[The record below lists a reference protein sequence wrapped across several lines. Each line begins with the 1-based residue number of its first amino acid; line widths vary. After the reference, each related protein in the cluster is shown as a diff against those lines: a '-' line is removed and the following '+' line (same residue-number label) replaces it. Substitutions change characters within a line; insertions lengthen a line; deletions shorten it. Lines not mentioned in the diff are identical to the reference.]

1 MNQTGKR
8 KARILVVDDDPGLL
22 RLLTIRLRAESY
34 DVEAVE
40 SAAQALAA
48 SSRFRPD
55 LVITDLR
62 MDQMDGIGL
71 LKELQNRWPG
81 LKVII
86 LTAHGTIP
94 DAVQATQMGAFGF
107 LTKPVDKQELLDQV
121 QKALRISGFG
131 ASDEDWRAEIVT
143 RSAAMEEK
151 LAQAHMVAGTDARVL
166 ITGES
171 GTGKELLARAIHRG
185 SPRRNKPF
193 VAINCSAMAE
203 ELLES
208 ELFGH
213 EKGSFTGATR
223 AHRGLF
229 MAADGGTLMLD
240 EIGDMPMRLQVKLL
254 RVLQENVIRPVGST
268 DAIATNVRVIS
279 ATHRDLQQ
287 LMASGQFRED
297 LYYRLNVVHIEMP
310 SLNRRREDIPL
321 LVAHFL
327 AQIAKESGVR
337 KIYAPEAV
345 ELLATADWPGNIRQ
359 LQNVV
364 RQNVALS
371 QTPIIPV
378 ELVQQSLG
386 GTPGRLPS
394 FDEAR
399 DEFTRSYLSQ
409 ILQITGG
416 NVSQAARLARRNRT
430 DFYKLLARHQLTP
443 EGVQAALGGAAAR
456 VPRSAARYRAA
467 LSAASGTFLPNW
479 VASMLSCPAG
489 RRVSAGSRRLR
500 GARQVA
506 ARHGERLAHR
516 LRLGALARHAQ
527 VQVLRI
533 VPGVIQPQVRRG
545 HHHPLG
551 HDDRALDAVLQLPH
565 VARPAVGLDGTD
577 RIRGEPARGLAEA
590 LGDLLQQELREQ
602 QTVALAVLERRDAH
616 RHFTDAIEEV
626 IAEGAA

>member
-1 MNQTGKR
+1 MHAAMQFAAPHSTKR

-22 RLLTIRLRAESY
+22 RLLTIRLRAENY
-34 DVEAVE
+34 EVEAVE
-40 SAAQALAA
+40 SAALALAA
-48 SSRFRPD
+48 TSRFRPE

-71 LKELQNRWPG
+71 LKELQSRYPG

-94 DAVQATQMGAFGF
+94 DAVHATQLGAFGF

-121 QKALRISGFG
+121 QKALKISGFVEN
-131 ASDEDWRAEIVT
+131 DEDWRAEIIT
-143 RSAAMEEK
+143 RSSLVEEK
-151 LAQAHMVAGTDARVL
+151 LSQAHMVAGTDARVL

-171 GTGKELLARAIHRG
+171 GTGKELLAKAIHHA
-185 SPRRNKPF
+185 SPRRAKPF

-203 ELLES
+203 NLLES

-213 EKGSFTGATR
+213 IKGSFTGAVR
-223 AHRGLF
+223 DHSGLF
-229 MAADGGTLMLD
+229 QAADGGTLLLD

-254 RVLQENVIRPVGST
+254 RVLQENNIRPIGAT
-268 DAIATNVRVIS
+268 DAIPVNVRVIS

-287 LMASGQFRED
+287 LMMSGQFRED

-310 SLNRRREDIPL
+310 PLNRRREDIPL
-321 LVAHFL
+321 LVSHFL
-327 AQIAKESGVR
+327 AQISNESGVR

-359 LQNVV
+359 LANVV

-386 GTPGRLPS
+386 GTQSKLPS

-416 NVSQAARLARRNRT
+416 NVSQAARLAKRNRT
-430 DFYKLLARHQLTP
+430 DFYKLLSRHQLTP
-443 EGVQAALGGAAAR
+443 ED
-456 VPRSAARYRAA
+456 
-467 LSAASGTFLPNW
+467 FK
-479 VASMLSCPAG
+479 G
-489 RRVSAGSRRLR
+489 R
-500 GARQVA
+500 
-506 ARHGERLAHR
+506 
-516 LRLGALARHAQ
+516 
-527 VQVLRI
+527 
-533 VPGVIQPQVRRG
+533 
-545 HHHPLG
+545 
-551 HDDRALDAVLQLPH
+551 
-565 VARPAVGLDGTD
+565 
-577 RIRGEPARGLAEA
+577 
-590 LGDLLQQELREQ
+590 
-602 QTVALAVLERRDAH
+602 
-616 RHFTDAIEEV
+616 
-626 IAEGAA
+626 

>member
-1 MNQTGKR
+1 MQLATPHTPKR

-22 RLLTIRLRAESY
+22 RLLTIRLRAENY
-34 DVEAVE
+34 EVEAVE
-40 SAAQALAA
+40 SAALALAA
-48 SSRFRPD
+48 TSRFRPE

-71 LKELQNRWPG
+71 LKELQSRYPG

-94 DAVQATQMGAFGF
+94 DAVHATQLGAFGF

-121 QKALRISGFG
+121 QKALRISGFMD
-131 ASDEDWRAEIVT
+131 SDEDWRAEIIT
-143 RSAAMEEK
+143 RSSLVEEK
-151 LAQAHMVAGTDARVL
+151 LSQAHMVAGTDARVL

-171 GTGKELLARAIHRG
+171 GTGKELLAKAIHNA
-185 SPRRNKPF
+185 SPRRTKPF

-203 ELLES
+203 NLLES

-213 EKGSFTGATR
+213 VKGSFTGAVR
-223 AHRGLF
+223 DHQGLF
-229 MAADGGTLMLD
+229 QAADGGTLLLD

-254 RVLQENVIRPVGST
+254 RVLQENNIRPIGAT
-268 DAIATNVRVIS
+268 DAIPVNVRVIS

-287 LMASGQFRED
+287 LMMSGQFRED

-310 SLNRRREDIPL
+310 PLNRRREDIPL
-321 LVAHFL
+321 LVSHFL
-327 AQIAKESGVR
+327 AQISNESGVR

-359 LQNVV
+359 LANVV

-386 GTPGRLPS
+386 GTQSKLPS

-416 NVSQAARLARRNRT
+416 NVSQAARLAKRNRT
-430 DFYKLLARHQLTP
+430 DFYKLLSRHQLTP
-443 EGVQAALGGAAAR
+443 ED
-456 VPRSAARYRAA
+456 
-467 LSAASGTFLPNW
+467 FK
-479 VASMLSCPAG
+479 G
-489 RRVSAGSRRLR
+489 R
-500 GARQVA
+500 
-506 ARHGERLAHR
+506 
-516 LRLGALARHAQ
+516 
-527 VQVLRI
+527 
-533 VPGVIQPQVRRG
+533 
-545 HHHPLG
+545 
-551 HDDRALDAVLQLPH
+551 
-565 VARPAVGLDGTD
+565 
-577 RIRGEPARGLAEA
+577 
-590 LGDLLQQELREQ
+590 
-602 QTVALAVLERRDAH
+602 
-616 RHFTDAIEEV
+616 
-626 IAEGAA
+626 

>member
-1 MNQTGKR
+1 MHAAMQLATPHSNKR

-22 RLLTIRLRAESY
+22 RLLTIRLRAENY
-34 DVEAVE
+34 EVEAVE
-40 SAAQALAA
+40 SAALALAA
-48 SSRFRPD
+48 TSRFRPE

-71 LKELQNRWPG
+71 LKELQSRYPG

-94 DAVQATQMGAFGF
+94 DAVHATQLGAFGF

-121 QKALRISGFG
+121 QKALRISGF
-131 ASDEDWRAEIVT
+131 ADNDEDWRAEIIT
-143 RSAAMEEK
+143 RSSLVEEK

-171 GTGKELLARAIHRG
+171 GTGKELLARAIHNA
-185 SPRRNKPF
+185 SPRRAKPF

-203 ELLES
+203 NLLES

-213 EKGSFTGATR
+213 IKGSFTGAVR
-223 AHRGLF
+223 DHAGLF
-229 MAADGGTLMLD
+229 QAADGGTLLLD

-254 RVLQENVIRPVGST
+254 RVLQENNIRPIGAT
-268 DAIATNVRVIS
+268 DAIPVNVRVIS

-287 LMASGQFRED
+287 LMMSGQFRED

-310 SLNRRREDIPL
+310 PLNRRREDIPL
-321 LVAHFL
+321 LVSHFL
-327 AQIAKESGVR
+327 AQISNESGVR

-359 LQNVV
+359 LSNVV

-386 GTPGRLPS
+386 GTQSKLPS

-416 NVSQAARLARRNRT
+416 NVSQAARLAKRNRT
-430 DFYKLLARHQLTP
+430 DFYKLLSRHQLTP
-443 EGVQAALGGAAAR
+443 ED
-456 VPRSAARYRAA
+456 
-467 LSAASGTFLPNW
+467 FK
-479 VASMLSCPAG
+479 G
-489 RRVSAGSRRLR
+489 R
-500 GARQVA
+500 
-506 ARHGERLAHR
+506 
-516 LRLGALARHAQ
+516 
-527 VQVLRI
+527 
-533 VPGVIQPQVRRG
+533 
-545 HHHPLG
+545 
-551 HDDRALDAVLQLPH
+551 
-565 VARPAVGLDGTD
+565 
-577 RIRGEPARGLAEA
+577 
-590 LGDLLQQELREQ
+590 
-602 QTVALAVLERRDAH
+602 
-616 RHFTDAIEEV
+616 
-626 IAEGAA
+626 

>member
-1 MNQTGKR
+1 VTIASKR

-40 SAAQALAA
+40 GGPQAVAAA
-48 SSRFRPD
+48 SRFRPD

-62 MDQMDGIGL
+62 MEPMDGIAL

-81 LKVII
+81 LKVIL

-121 QKALRISGFG
+121 HKALRISGFG
-131 ASDEDWRAEIVT
+131 SSDEDWRSEIVT
-143 RSAAMEEK
+143 RSSVMEEK

-171 GTGKELLARAIHRG
+171 GTGKELLARAIHRA
-185 SPRRNKPF
+185 SPRRAKAF
-193 VAINCSAMAE
+193 VAVNCGAIAP
-203 ELLES
+203 ELLEA

-213 EKGSFTGATR
+213 EKGAVAGSAE
-223 AHRGLF
+223 AQEGLF
-229 MAADGGTLMLD
+229 RAADGGTLMLD
-240 EIGDMPMRLQVKLL
+240 EIGDMPMPLQVKLL
-254 RVLQENVIRPVGST
+254 RVLQENVVRPVGST
-268 DAIATNVRVIS
+268 TAVPVNVRVIS
-279 ATHRDLQQ
+279 STHRDLQA
-287 LMASGQFRED
+287 LMQSGQFRED

-310 SLNRRREDIPL
+310 PLNRRREDIPL

-327 AQIAKESGVR
+327 AKLTREGGAR

-345 ELLATADWPGNIRQ
+345 ELLARADWPGNIRQ

-386 GTPGRLPS
+386 GGQGKLPS

-416 NVSQAARLARRNRT
+416 NVSQAARLAKRNRT
-430 DFYKLLARHQLTP
+430 DFYKLLGRHQLSP
-443 EGVQAALGGAAAR
+443 EEFKQR
-456 VPRSAARYRAA
+456 
-467 LSAASGTFLPNW
+467 
-479 VASMLSCPAG
+479 
-489 RRVSAGSRRLR
+489 
-500 GARQVA
+500 
-506 ARHGERLAHR
+506 
-516 LRLGALARHAQ
+516 
-527 VQVLRI
+527 
-533 VPGVIQPQVRRG
+533 
-545 HHHPLG
+545 
-551 HDDRALDAVLQLPH
+551 
-565 VARPAVGLDGTD
+565 
-577 RIRGEPARGLAEA
+577 
-590 LGDLLQQELREQ
+590 
-602 QTVALAVLERRDAH
+602 
-616 RHFTDAIEEV
+616 
-626 IAEGAA
+626 

>member
-1 MNQTGKR
+1 MHAAMQLATPHSTKR

-22 RLLTIRLRAESY
+22 RLLTIRLRAENY
-34 DVEAVE
+34 EVEAVE
-40 SAAQALAA
+40 SAALALAA
-48 SSRFRPD
+48 TSRFRPE

-71 LKELQNRWPG
+71 LKELQSRYPG

-94 DAVQATQMGAFGF
+94 DAVHATQLGAFGF

-121 QKALRISGFG
+121 QKALRISGFMD
-131 ASDEDWRAEIVT
+131 SDEDWRAEIIT
-143 RSAAMEEK
+143 RSSLVEEK
-151 LAQAHMVAGTDARVL
+151 LSQAHMVAGTDARVL

-171 GTGKELLARAIHRG
+171 GTGKELLARAIHNA
-185 SPRRNKPF
+185 SPRRAKPF

-203 ELLES
+203 NLLES

-213 EKGSFTGATR
+213 IKGSFTGAVR
-223 AHRGLF
+223 DHAGLF
-229 MAADGGTLMLD
+229 QAADGGTLLLD

-254 RVLQENVIRPVGST
+254 RVLQENNIRPIGAT
-268 DAIATNVRVIS
+268 DAIPVNVRVIS

-287 LMASGQFRED
+287 LMMSGQFRED

-310 SLNRRREDIPL
+310 PLNRRREDIPL
-321 LVAHFL
+321 LVSHFL
-327 AQIAKESGVR
+327 AQISNESGVR

-359 LQNVV
+359 LANVV

-386 GTPGRLPS
+386 GTQSKLPS

-416 NVSQAARLARRNRT
+416 NVSQAARLAKRNRT
-430 DFYKLLARHQLTP
+430 DFYKLLSRHQLTP
-443 EGVQAALGGAAAR
+443 ED
-456 VPRSAARYRAA
+456 
-467 LSAASGTFLPNW
+467 FK
-479 VASMLSCPAG
+479 G
-489 RRVSAGSRRLR
+489 R
-500 GARQVA
+500 
-506 ARHGERLAHR
+506 
-516 LRLGALARHAQ
+516 
-527 VQVLRI
+527 
-533 VPGVIQPQVRRG
+533 
-545 HHHPLG
+545 
-551 HDDRALDAVLQLPH
+551 
-565 VARPAVGLDGTD
+565 
-577 RIRGEPARGLAEA
+577 
-590 LGDLLQQELREQ
+590 
-602 QTVALAVLERRDAH
+602 
-616 RHFTDAIEEV
+616 
-626 IAEGAA
+626 